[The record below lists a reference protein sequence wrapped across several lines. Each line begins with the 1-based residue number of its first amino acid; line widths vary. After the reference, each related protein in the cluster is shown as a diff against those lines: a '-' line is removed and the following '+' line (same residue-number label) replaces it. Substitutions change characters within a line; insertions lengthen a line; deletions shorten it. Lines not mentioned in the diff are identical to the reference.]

1 MRWLVENL
9 AVILI
14 TVRTALEGLR
24 SREDGKDMP
33 EKLEAADGAEQRLSI
48 RLLIDND
55 TGIDDALALAYLCAC
70 DHVKIEAITSTP
82 GNVDVEQV
90 AANNR
95 ALVALCGRPEV
106 PVLIGAQEPLQ
117 IPLVTTPETHGP
129 QGVGYATLPDSEPA
143 SSAAIDAVDHWI
155 EAVRD
160 NPGELTVLLSAP
172 LTNFALALRR
182 EPRLPWLLR
191 KVVIMG
197 GAFYYQGNTTPTA
210 EWNTHVDPHA
220 SKEVFAAYTLAA
232 EQGLPSEKLP
242 IVCSLDTTERF
253 EMQPEFLAQLAA
265 EAGCAEPELVLA
277 SDPEGTLSTAS
288 NPLVRYL
295 SDTLRFYFE
304 FHRHYDQGYI
314 AHVHDYF
321 AAGVAAG
328 TLDYQSRPATIDVET
343 ESELLFGTTVADF
356 RGLWGKP
363 ANAHVVTRNDPEAG
377 FAELVTRLGSLARKL
392 NTDC

>member
-1 MRWLVENL
+1 MSV
-9 AVILI
+9 
-14 TVRTALEGLR
+14 
-24 SREDGKDMP
+24 
-33 EKLEAADGAEQRLSI
+33 

-70 DHVKIEAITSTP
+70 DYVKIEAVTSTP
-82 GNVDVEQV
+82 GNVDVDQV

-95 ALVALCGRPEV
+95 ALLALCGRPEV
-106 PVLIGAQEPLQ
+106 PVLVGAREPLQ

-129 QGVGYATLPDSEPA
+129 QGVGYATLPDTEPA
-143 SSAAIDAVDHWI
+143 SSVDIDAVDYWI
-155 EAVRD
+155 EAARA
-160 NPGELTVLLSAP
+160 NPGELTVLLTAP

-220 SKEVFAAYTLAA
+220 AKEVFAAYTVAA

-253 EMQPEFLAQLAA
+253 EMQPEFLTHLAE
-265 EAGCAEPELVLA
+265 EAGCSEPELVLA
-277 SDPEGTLSTAS
+277 TDPERTLSTAS

-295 SDTLRFYFE
+295 SDALRFYFE

-328 TLDYQSRPATIDVET
+328 TLEYQTRLATVDVET
-343 ESELLFGTTVADF
+343 ESKLLFGTTVADF

-363 ANAHVVTRNDPEAG
+363 ANAHVVTGNYPEAG

-392 NTDC
+392 NTDS

>member
-1 MRWLVENL
+1 MFV
-9 AVILI
+9 
-14 TVRTALEGLR
+14 
-24 SREDGKDMP
+24 
-33 EKLEAADGAEQRLSI
+33 
-48 RLLIDND
+48 DND

-70 DHVKIEAITSTP
+70 DHVKIEAVTSTP
-82 GNVDVEQV
+82 GNADVDQV

-95 ALVALCGRPEV
+95 ALLAFCGRPEV
-106 PVLIGAQEPLQ
+106 PVLIGEGQPMQ
-117 IPLVTTPETHGP
+117 IALVTTPETHGP
-129 QGVGYATLPDSEPA
+129 QGVGYATLPDRNDDRLNSVH
-143 SSAAIDAVDHWI
+143 AADYWI
-155 EAVRD
+155 EAARA
-160 NPGELTVLLSAP
+160 NPGELTILLSAP

-220 SKEVFAAYTLAA
+220 AKEVFAAYTVAA

-253 EMQPEFLAQLAA
+253 EMQPEFLTQLAV
-265 EAGCAEPELVLA
+265 EAGCAEPELVLPN
-277 SDPEGTLSTAS
+277 DPEGTLSNSS

-295 SDTLRFYFE
+295 SDALRFYFE

-328 TLDYQSRPATIDVET
+328 TLDYQSRPATVDVET
-343 ESELLFGTTVADF
+343 ESKLLFGTTVADF

-363 ANAHVVTRNDPEAG
+363 ANAHIVTGNDPEAG
-377 FAELVTRLGSLARKL
+377 FAELLTRLGALARKL
-392 NTDC
+392 DTNS

>member
-1 MRWLVENL
+1 
-9 AVILI
+9 
-14 TVRTALEGLR
+14 
-24 SREDGKDMP
+24 MP
-33 EKLEAADGAEQRLSI
+33 EKLIAADGAEQWPPI

-70 DHVKIEAITSTP
+70 DHVKIEALTSTP

-95 ALVALCGRPEV
+95 ALLALCGRPEV
-106 PVLIGAQEPLQ
+106 PVLIGVREPLQ

-129 QGVGYATLPDSEPA
+129 QGVGYATLPDPMSPV
-143 SSAAIDAVDHWI
+143 SMDLDAIDYWI
-155 EAVRD
+155 EAARA

-220 SKEVFAAYTLAA
+220 AKEVFAAYTAAA
-232 EQGLPSEKLP
+232 EQGLDSSKLP
-242 IVCSLDTTERF
+242 VVCSLDTTENF
-253 EMQPEFLAQLAA
+253 EMQPNFLTKLSV
-265 EAGCAEPELVLA
+265 EAGCAEPEIVQA
-277 SDPEGTLSTAS
+277 SDPEGTLSKSS

-295 SDTLRFYFE
+295 SDALRFYFE

-328 TLDYQSRPATIDVET
+328 TLEYQTRPATVDVET
-343 ESELLFGTTVADF
+343 ESPLLFGTTVADF

-363 ANAHVVTRNDPEAG
+363 ANAQVVVANDPEAG
-377 FAELVTRLGSLARKL
+377 FAELVQRLGALARKL
-392 NTDC
+392 NENS

>member
-1 MRWLVENL
+1 MRQV
-9 AVILI
+9 
-14 TVRTALEGLR
+14 
-24 SREDGKDMP
+24 
-33 EKLEAADGAEQRLSI
+33 

-70 DHVKIEAITSTP
+70 GRVQIEAISSTP

-90 AANNR
+90 ASNNR
-95 ALVALCGRPEV
+95 ALLSLCGQPDV
-106 PVLIGAQEPLQ
+106 PVLIGARGPLQ

-129 QGVGYATLPDSEPA
+129 HGVGYATLPTPETSVVL
-143 SSAAIDAVDHWI
+143 SHDAVDYWI
-155 EAVRD
+155 EEARA
-160 NPGELTVLLSAP
+160 NPGELTILLTAP

-220 SKEVFAAYTLAA
+220 AKEVFAAYTVAA
-232 EQGLPSEKLP
+232 EQGLPTEKLP

-253 EMQPEFLAQLAA
+253 EMQPEFLTHLSA

-277 SDPEGTLSTAS
+277 SDPEGTLSNSS

-295 SDTLRFYFE
+295 SDALRFYFE

-328 TLDYQSRPATIDVET
+328 TLDYESRPATVDVET
-343 ESELLFGTTVADF
+343 ESKLLFGTTVADY

-363 ANAHVVTRNDPEAG
+363 ANARIVSSNDPEAG
-377 FAELVTRLGSLARKL
+377 FAELLTRLGALARKL
-392 NTDC
+392 DTDS

>member
-1 MRWLVENL
+1 MNLLVTTSDQ
-9 AVILI
+9 IY
-14 TVRTALEGLR
+14 GLGTER
-24 SREDGKDMP
+24 FLVDC
-33 EKLEAADGAEQRLSI
+33 
-48 RLLIDND
+48 D
-55 TGIDDALALAYLCAC
+55 TGIDDALALAYICSL
-70 DHVKIEAITSTP
+70 DHVQLEAVTSSP
-82 GNVDVEQV
+82 GNVDMEQV

-95 ALVALCGRPEV
+95 ALLTLCGKFDV
-106 PVLIGAQEPLQ
+106 PVMVGARAPLM

-129 QGVGYATLPDSEPA
+129 QGVGYAKLPDPESNAMA
-143 SSAAIDAVDHWI
+143 SNDSVNHWIDA
-155 EAVRD
+155 ARA
-160 NPGELTVLLSAP
+160 NPGELTVLLTAP

-220 SKEVFAAYTLAA
+220 AKEVFAAYTAAA
-232 EQGLPSEKLP
+232 EQGLDSSKLP

-253 EMQPEFLAQLAA
+253 EMQPDFLTKLSE
-265 EAGCAEPELVLA
+265 EAGCAEPEIVQA
-277 SDPEGTLSTAS
+277 SDPEGTLSKSS

-295 SDTLRFYFE
+295 SDALRFYFE

-328 TLDYQSRPATIDVET
+328 TLDYQTRPATVDVET
-343 ESELLFGTTVADF
+343 ESALLFGTTVADF

-363 ANAHVVTRNDPEAG
+363 ANAHVVVANDPEAG
-377 FAELVTRLGSLARKL
+377 FAELVQRLGALARKL
-392 NTDC
+392 NENS

>member
-1 MRWLVENL
+1 M
-9 AVILI
+9 
-14 TVRTALEGLR
+14 
-24 SREDGKDMP
+24 M
-33 EKLEAADGAEQRLSI
+33 

-55 TGIDDALALAYLCAC
+55 TGIDDALALAYICAC
-70 DHVKIEAITSTP
+70 DHVQIEAITSTP

-90 AANNR
+90 ASNNR
-95 ALVALCGRPEV
+95 ALLALCGRPEV
-106 PVLIGAQEPLQ
+106 PVLIGARGPLE

-129 QGVGYATLPDSEPA
+129 QGVGYATLPDRGTTA
-143 SSAAIDAVDHWI
+143 SSELDAVDYWI
-155 EAVRD
+155 EAARAS
-160 NPGELTVLLSAP
+160 PGELTVLLTAP

-182 EPRLPWLLR
+182 EPKLPWLLR

-220 SKEVFAAYTLAA
+220 AKEVFAVYTAAA

-242 IVCSLDTTERF
+242 IVCSLATTERF
-253 EMQPEFLAQLAA
+253 EMQPEFLTHLAV
-265 EAGCAEPELVLA
+265 EAGRAEPELVLA
-277 SDPEGTLSTAS
+277 NDPEGTLSTAS
-288 NPLVRYL
+288 NPLIRYL
-295 SDTLRFYFE
+295 SDALRFYFE

-328 TLDYQSRPATIDVET
+328 TLDYESRPATIDVET
-343 ESELLFGTTVADF
+343 ESKLLFGTTVADF

-363 ANAHVVTRNDPEAG
+363 ANAHVVTGNDPEAG
-377 FAELVTRLGSLARKL
+377 FAELVTRLGNLARKL
-392 NTDC
+392 NTDS

>member
-1 MRWLVENL
+1 MDVERDD
-9 AVILI
+9 
-14 TVRTALEGLR
+14 RTRPA
-24 SREDGKDMP
+24 
-33 EKLEAADGAEQRLSI
+33 

-55 TGIDDALALAYLCAC
+55 TGIDDALALAYLCAL
-70 DHVKIEAITSTP
+70 DHVQIEAVTSTP

-95 ALVALCGRPEV
+95 SLLNLCGMSDV
-106 PVLIGAQEPLQ
+106 PVLIGARSPLK

-129 QGVGYATLPDSEPA
+129 QGVGYATLPDRDDDGPNSLH
-143 SSAAIDAVDHWI
+143 AVDYWI
-155 EAVRD
+155 EAARA
-160 NPGELTVLLSAP
+160 NPGELTALLSAP

-182 EPRLPWLLR
+182 EPKLPWLLR

-220 SKEVFAAYTLAA
+220 AKEVFAAYTVAA

-253 EMQPEFLAQLAA
+253 EIQPEFLTHLAE
-265 EAGCAEPELVLA
+265 EAGCSEPELILA
-277 SDPEGTLSTAS
+277 TDPEGTLSSAS

-295 SDTLRFYFE
+295 SDALRFYFE

-321 AAGVAAG
+321 AAGIAAG
-328 TLDYQSRPATIDVET
+328 TLDYQSRPATVDVET
-343 ESELLFGTTVADF
+343 ESKLLFGTTVADF

-363 ANAHVVTRNDPEAG
+363 ANAHVVTCNDPEAG

-392 NTDC
+392 NTDS

>member
-1 MRWLVENL
+1 MN
-9 AVILI
+9 A
-14 TVRTALEGLR
+14 AR
-24 SREDGKDMP
+24 SDADRDGTEP
-33 EKLEAADGAEQRLSI
+33 QV
-48 RLLIDND
+48 RLLIDSD
-55 TGIDDALALAYLCAC
+55 TGIDDALALAFLCAC
-70 DHVKIEAITSTP
+70 DHLKMEALTSTP

-90 AANNR
+90 AVNNR
-95 ALVALCGRPEV
+95 ALLALCGRPEV
-106 PVLIGAQEPLQ
+106 PVLIGAREPLQ

-143 SSAAIDAVDHWI
+143 SSAAIDAVDFWI
-155 EAVRD
+155 DAARK

-172 LTNFALALRR
+172 LTNFALAIRL

-220 SKEVFAAYTLAA
+220 AKEVFAAYTAAA

-253 EMQPEFLAQLAA
+253 EMQPEFLTQLAE

-288 NPLVRYL
+288 SPLVRYL
-295 SDTLRFYFE
+295 SDALRFYFE

-314 AHVHDYF
+314 AHVHDFF
-321 AAGVAAG
+321 AAGVATG
-328 TLDYQSRPATIDVET
+328 TLEYQTRLATVDVET
-343 ESELLFGTTVADF
+343 ESKLLFGTTVADY

-363 ANAHVVTRNDPEAG
+363 ANAHIVTGNDPEAG

-392 NTDC
+392 NTES

>member
-1 MRWLVENL
+1 MN
-9 AVILI
+9 AV
-14 TVRTALEGLR
+14 RSDAERDEG
-24 SREDGKDMP
+24 EP
-33 EKLEAADGAEQRLSI
+33 QI

-55 TGIDDALALAYLCAC
+55 TGIDDALALAFLCAC
-70 DHVKIEAITSTP
+70 DHVKIEALTSTP

-95 ALVALCGRPEV
+95 ALLALCGRPEV
-106 PVLIGAQEPLQ
+106 PVLIGAREPLQ
-117 IPLVTTPETHGP
+117 ISLVTTPETHGT
-129 QGVGYATLPDSEPA
+129 QGVGYATLPDSESE
-143 SSAAIDAVDHWI
+143 SSTDVGAVDYWI
-155 EAVRD
+155 EAARA

-172 LTNFALALRR
+172 LTNFALALRE

-220 SKEVFAAYTLAA
+220 AKEVFAAYSAA
-232 EQGLPSEKLP
+232 SEQGLDSSKLP

-253 EMQPEFLAQLAA
+253 EMQPEFLTKLSI
-265 EAGCAEPELVLA
+265 EAGCDEPEIVQA
-277 SDPEGTLSTAS
+277 SDPEGTLSKS
-288 NPLVRYL
+288 SSPLVRYL
-295 SDTLRFYFE
+295 SDALRFYFE
-304 FHRHYDQGYI
+304 FHRKYDQGYI

-328 TLDYQSRPATIDVET
+328 TLEYQTRLATVDVET
-343 ESELLFGTTVADF
+343 ESQLLFGTTVADF

-363 ANAHVVTRNDPEAG
+363 ANAQVVAANDPEAG
-377 FAELVTRLGSLARKL
+377 FAELVQRLGALARKL
-392 NTDC
+392 NENS

>member
-1 MRWLVENL
+1 MVYKDFERGEGNRSLV
-9 AVILI
+9 
-14 TVRTALEGLR
+14 
-24 SREDGKDMP
+24 
-33 EKLEAADGAEQRLSI
+33 
-48 RLLIDND
+48 RLLVDSD
-55 TGIDDALALAYLCAC
+55 TGVDDALALVYLCAC
-70 DHVKIEAITSTP
+70 DHVQIETITSTP
-82 GNVDVEQV
+82 GNVDVERV

-95 ALVALCGRPEV
+95 ALLALCGCPEV
-106 PVLIGAQEPLQ
+106 PVLIGAREPLQ

-129 QGVGYATLPDSEPA
+129 QGVGYATLPDPEPA
-143 SSAAIDAVDHWI
+143 SSDTSDAVDYWI
-155 EAVRD
+155 ETARA

-220 SKEVFAAYTLAA
+220 AKEVFAAYAVAA

-253 EMQPEFLAQLAA
+253 EMQPEFLTHLSV

-277 SDPEGTLSTAS
+277 SDPEGTLSNSS

-295 SDTLRFYFE
+295 SDALRFYFE

-314 AHVHDYF
+314 AHVHDFF
-321 AAGVAAG
+321 AAGVVAG
-328 TLDYQSRPATIDVET
+328 TLVYQTRLATVDVET
-343 ESELLFGTTVADF
+343 ESQLLFGTTVADY

-363 ANAHVVTRNDPEAG
+363 ANARIVSSNDPESG
-377 FAELVTRLGSLARKL
+377 FAELLTRLGALARKL
-392 NTDC
+392 DTDS